1 MIDPSAIDEARDRIA
16 DLVRETPVQR
26 SRLLSEYTG
35 GEVRCKLE
43 LFQRT
48 GSFKLRGAANCIRSL
63 SAAERDAG
71 VITASAGNHAQGVAL
86 AATESGA
93 EATVVMP
100 EGASIAKIA
109 ATRSYGAEVILAGED
124 YVDAQRRA
132 DELAEERGLTYVHAF
147 DDPAVIAGQ
156 GTIGLEILS
165 SIPGTD
171 VVIVPIG
178 GGGLISGISTA
189 VKAKNP
195 DVRVVGVQASGA
207 SSVAN
212 SLAKGEVVER
222 KSVDTIADG
231 IAVRRVGDIAFE
243 VISEHVDDVVTVT
256 DDEIAIAVTRIL
268 ERSKVLVEPAGA
280 VPVAALLADEVTVE
294 DGATVVPVLSG
305 GNVDLNVLSTL
316 LLRGLIQSGR
326 YVKLRTVVKDR
337 PGALERLSGII
348 GAHQANIFAIRH
360 DRTSRDVAMNAAE
373 VELELETR
381 GHDHLEEIIAALGE
395 QGYKVEILS

>member
-1 MIDPSAIDEARDRIA
+1 MIDPSAIEEARERIA
-16 DLVRETPVQR
+16 DLVRETPVQQ
-26 SRLLSEYTG
+26 SRLLSEHTG
-35 GEVRCKLE
+35 GDVRCKLE

-48 GSFKLRGAANCIRSL
+48 GSFKLRGAANCIRLL
-63 SAAERDAG
+63 SENERAAG

-132 DELAEERGLTYVHAF
+132 NELAAEHGLTYVHAF

-156 GTIGLEILS
+156 GTIGLEILQA
-165 SIPGTD
+165 IPDTD
-171 VVIVPIG
+171 LVIVPIG
-178 GGGLISGISTA
+178 GGGLISGIATA
-189 VKAKNP
+189 VKATNP
-195 DVRVVGVQASGA
+195 AIRVVGVQAAGA
-207 SSVAN
+207 ASVAD
-212 SLAKGEVVER
+212 SLAKGQIVER
-222 KSVDTIADG
+222 DAVDTIADG
-231 IAVRRVGDIAFE
+231 IAVRRVGEIAFE
-243 VISEHVDDVVTVT
+243 VINTHVDDVVTVT
-256 DDEIAIAVTRIL
+256 DDDIAIAVTRML

-280 VPVAALLADEVTVE
+280 VAVAALLANEVTVS
-294 DGATVVPVLSG
+294 DGETVVPVLSG

-337 PGALERLSGII
+337 PGALEHLSGII
-348 GAHQANIFAIRH
+348 GAYRANIFAIRH

-381 GHDHLEEIIAALGE
+381 GHDHLVEIIAGLRE
-395 QGYKVEILS
+395 EGYEVEILS

>member
-156 GTIGLEILS
+156 GTIGLESLS